1 MIALRKLWV
10 NDTLQLTARPPP
22 LAPSLPPSLASSPL
36 AVAKLSIVVVAAA
49 VAVVVV
55 VVVVVVALIPDRG
68 GIQPVTEGGSY

>member
-10 NDTLQLTARPPP
+10 NDTLQLTASPPP

-36 AVAKLSIVVVAAA
+36 AVANLSIVVVAA
-49 VAVVVV
+49 AVVVV

-68 GIQPVTEGGSY
+68 GIQAVTEGGSY